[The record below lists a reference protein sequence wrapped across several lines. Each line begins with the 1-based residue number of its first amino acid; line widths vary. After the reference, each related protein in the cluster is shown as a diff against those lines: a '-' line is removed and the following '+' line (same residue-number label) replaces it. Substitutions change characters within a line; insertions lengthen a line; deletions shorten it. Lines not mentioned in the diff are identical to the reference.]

1 MLFFHFKL
9 PLAYSQHLYLDLGE
23 KNILILDFLH
33 VFMESRNQKRY
44 GNVGR
49 TLIWIRPVTYQ
60 PEYSWTDSD
69 ANRFHITIGGR
80 KLLAKKEAF
89 VIFWPYVNRILLP
102 LVGIVP
108 HVTETFGCILTSIQ
122 CENRYCIL
130 YTSCFSHT
138 FHVHWISFLKYSSL

>member
-49 TLIWIRPVTYQ
+49 TLI
-60 PEYSWTDSD
+60 
-69 ANRFHITIGGR
+69 
-80 KLLAKKEAF
+80 
-89 VIFWPYVNRILLP
+89 
-102 LVGIVP
+102 
-108 HVTETFGCILTSIQ
+108 
-122 CENRYCIL
+122 
-130 YTSCFSHT
+130 
-138 FHVHWISFLKYSSL
+138 